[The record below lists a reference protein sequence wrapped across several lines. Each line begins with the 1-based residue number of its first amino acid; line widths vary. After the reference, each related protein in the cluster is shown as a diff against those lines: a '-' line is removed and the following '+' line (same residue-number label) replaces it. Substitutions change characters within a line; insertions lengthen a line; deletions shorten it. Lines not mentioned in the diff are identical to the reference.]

1 MSNMFDALT
10 EIEIACT
17 RMHQAKTITEIICDS
32 FGEQV
37 SNAYC
42 VKVTEALAALESLLG
57 RAIDDMSN
65 AVSKAYDEYYAS
77 SKQGDGE
84 SELLKAVAK

>member
-1 MSNMFDALT
+1 MSNMFEALT
-10 EIEIACT
+10 EIETACT
-17 RMHQAKTITEIICDS
+17 RMHQAKTITEIISDS
-32 FGEQV
+32 FGEQI

-42 VKVTEALAALESLLG
+42 AKVSEALAALESLLE

-77 SKQGDGE
+77 RKQGDGE
-84 SELLKAVAK
+84 RELLKAVAK